1 MAAPF
6 EGFPN
11 SVFAKRRKRV
21 LDQLGTGAMVIAAG
35 PVLYRSGDTELPYRP
50 ASELFYLTGFAEPEA
65 VLVLRGFADSNRAVL
80 FLRPRDAEAERW
92 SGSRLGPEA
101 APTVLDV
108 ESARPIT
115 SLRGELPGLLGGAD
129 GIHFRLGIAPEVER
143 SVVAALQTARS
154 KGVRTGAGPR
164 SVIDPGVILDDMRLR
179 KDSFELEAIRR
190 ACEVTVAGF
199 SEAIARVAP
208 GVGEW
213 ELEATMDGTFR
224 GLGSAGPAFPTIV
237 GSGQNAC
244 VLHYTA
250 NSGAVGD
257 EDLVLFDAGA
267 EVGMYS
273 GDVSRTVPA
282 SGTFTSRQ
290 RDVYRIVERAREEA
304 VAAIRPG
311 VRFGEVHAA
320 AVRVIVEGLRDIG
333 VLEGAMEELLETE
346 AHKPFFPHRTSHWLG
361 LDTHDVG
368 GYGAGGRSR
377 VLEEGMVMTVEP
389 GLYFPAESDAG
400 GFRGIGI
407 RIEDDVLVTE
417 DGGEILNAGLPT
429 EEHEIEELV
438 GTVAG

>member
-1 MAAPF
+1 MAATV
-6 EGFPN
+6 EGFPS
-11 SVFAKRRKRV
+11 SVFAERRDRV
-21 LDQLGTGAMVIAAG
+21 LQELGSGAMVVPAG
-35 PVLYRSGDTELPYRP
+35 PVLHRSGDTELPYRP
-50 ASELFYLTGFAEPEA
+50 DSELFYLTGFAEPGA
-65 VLVLRGFADSNRAVL
+65 LLLLRGFADSDRVVL
-80 FLRPRDAEAERW
+80 YVRPRDPDAERW
-92 SGSRLGPEA
+92 SGPRLGPEA
-101 APTVLDV
+101 AADALGV
-108 ESARPIT
+108 ESARPID
-115 SLRGELPGLLGGAD
+115 SFGDELPALLGGAD
-129 GIHFRLGIAPEVER
+129 RIYFRLGASSGVEER
-143 SVVAALQTARS
+143 VVAALRTARS

-164 SVIDPGVILDDMRLR
+164 SVIDPGVILDDMRVR
-179 KDSFELEAIRR
+179 KDSFEIEAIRR
-190 ACEVTVAGF
+190 ACGVTVAGF
-199 SEAIARVAP
+199 NQAISSVAP

-213 ELEATMDGTFR
+213 ELEAAMDGTFR
-224 GLGSAGPAFPTIV
+224 KLGGTGSAFETIV
-237 GSGQNAC
+237 GSGENAC

-250 NSGAVGD
+250 NARTLGD
-257 EDLVLFDAGA
+257 GDLVLLDAGA

-282 SGTFTSRQ
+282 SGRFTAPQ

-311 VRFGEVHAA
+311 VRFGEVHLA

-389 GLYFPAESDAG
+389 GLYFPTEAEAH
-400 GFRGIGI
+400 GFGGIGV

-417 DGGEILNAGLPT
+417 NGSEILNTGLPT
-429 EEHEIEELV
+429 DEHEIEDLV
-438 GTVAG
+438 GAGAG